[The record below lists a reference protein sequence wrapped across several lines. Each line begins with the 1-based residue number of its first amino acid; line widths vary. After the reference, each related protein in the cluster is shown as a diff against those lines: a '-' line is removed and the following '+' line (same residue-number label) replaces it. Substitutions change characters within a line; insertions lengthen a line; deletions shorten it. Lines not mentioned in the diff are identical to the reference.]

1 MRRAVE
7 VKYDDKIYSFDMD
20 DITVQQ
26 LKTLFSHMGGMTLA
40 SLEQGLQV
48 GDPNSLTAIF
58 WLMMENSGNSMPL
71 DRVDFK
77 VVRFFRALN
86 DAAVAEKQ
94 KRDAEAARG
103 EDPKAEGIEASA
115 SETPQP
121 ST

>member
-1 MRRAVE
+1 
-7 VKYDDKIYSFDMD
+7 
-20 DITVQQ
+20 
-26 LKTLFSHMGGMTLA
+26 
-40 SLEQGLQV
+40 
-48 GDPNSLTAIF
+48 
-58 WLMMENSGNSMPL
+58 MPL
-71 DRVDFK
+71 DLVDFK